1 MANEKFKDKIIKVFG
16 MEMDDDDQY
25 YDDEYYDD
33 EVEEAVSYTHLDVYK
48 RQTLGKVMIL
58 ARSRSSMILSD
69 QSSKK

>member
-33 EVEEAVSYTHLDVYK
+33 ED
-48 RQTLGKVMIL
+48 
-58 ARSRSSMILSD
+58 
-69 QSSKK
+69 